1 MITNIET
8 FVRESIKGI
17 KKGLP
22 KNFAFNENIE
32 FEISVTA
39 TENANGGI
47 DIKVFSGKME
57 GKSEIVQKIKFSVF
71 DTKQADEAARQR
83 VDDVLELGGKLI
95 KGISEISDAMKQA
108 NRLKIDNS

>member
-1 MITNIET
+1 MGTNIES

-57 GKSEIVQKIKFSVF
+57 GKSEVVQKIKFSVY
-71 DTKQADEAARQR
+71 DTKQADEAARQK
-83 VDDVLELGGKLI
+83 VNDVLELGGSLVRGILEFNEMIKEEYKNKLI
-95 KGISEISDAMKQA
+95 G
-108 NRLKIDNS
+108 